1 MTKMQ
6 RLEAIYTTTSTELIT
21 MKVMKSQTVITR
33 RFRMSIST
41 KQPPTRMVK
50 LWDRAMVNQMA
61 KATSFLGQEDTI
73 MGIYHH
79 LKEAELVLEQ
89 SPILPEASMQKP

>member
-6 RLEAIYTTTSTELIT
+6 KLEVIYTPTSTEFIT

-33 RFRMSIST
+33 LFQMSTST
-41 KQPPTRMVK
+41 KQPLTRMVK
-50 LWDRAMVNQMA
+50 LWDRAMVNRMA
-61 KATSFLGQEDTI
+61 KARSFLEQEDTI
-73 MGIYHH
+73 MGICHH
-79 LKEAELVLEQ
+79 PKETELVLEQ